1 MPKIEVDEEDF
12 LRSQKL
18 RATVERVMSDP
29 DAAVLVEQAIKKIDP
44 NAKTP
49 RLDARKTVAE
59 PVDALRKEITDFIAA
74 QNKDREERDSQAKR
88 DALQAKI
95 DAGFTKLRQD
105 GYNDEGIKKIEA
117 LMQEKGLLDPTDA
130 AIIFERMHPPAAPVV
145 PTGGAWNFVDSPKD
159 GGDVYERALLDSK
172 GNNDL
177 IADRKALE
185 VLAEIRGA
193 GRR

>member
-1 MPKIEVDEEDF
+1 MPKIEVDEEEF

-18 RATVERVMSDP
+18 RATVERVMADP

-49 RLDARKTVAE
+49 RLDARKTQTE
-59 PVDALRKEITDFIAA
+59 PVDALRKEMSEFIAA
-74 QNKDREERDSQAKR
+74 QNKRNEENEAQAKR
-88 DALQAKI
+88 DAMKARI
-95 DAGFTKLRQD
+95 DAGFAKLRQD

-117 LMQEKGLLDPTDA
+117 LMEEKGLLDPTDA

-145 PTGGAWNFVDSPKD
+145 PSGGAWNFPEIPKD
-159 GGDVYERALLDSK
+159 GGSDYEKSLLDSK

-177 IADRKALE
+177 IAERKALE

>member
-1 MPKIEVDEEDF
+1 MPKIEVDEEVF
-12 LRSQKL
+12 LRNENL
-18 RATVERVMSDP
+18 RKTVERVMADP
-29 DAAVLVEQAIKKIDP
+29 ESAVLVEQAIKRIDP

-49 RLDARKTVAE
+49 RLDARKTQTE
-59 PVDALRKEITDFIAA
+59 PVDALRKEMSEFIAA
-74 QNKDREERDSQAKR
+74 QNKDREERDAKANR

-95 DAGFTKLRQD
+95 DAGFAKLRQD

-130 AIIFERMHPPAAPVV
+130 AIIFERMHPPAAPAT
-145 PTGGAWNFVDSPKD
+145 PSGGAWNFPEIPKD
-159 GGDVYERALLDSK
+159 GGNTYEKALLDSK

-177 IADRKALE
+177 VAERQALE

>member
-49 RLDARKTVAE
+49 RLDARKTQTE
-59 PVDALRKEITDFIAA
+59 PVDALRKEMSEFIAA
-74 QNKDREERDSQAKR
+74 QNKQNSDREEKAQR
-88 DALQAKI
+88 DALTARVE
-95 DAGFTKLRQD
+95 AGFVKLRQD
-105 GYNDEGIKKIEA
+105 GYNPEGIKKIEE
-117 LMQEKGLLDPTDA
+117 LMEQKGLLDPLDA

-145 PTGGAWNFVDSPKD
+145 PTGGAWNFPEIPKD
-159 GGDVYERALLDSK
+159 GGNAYEKALLDSK

-177 IADRKALE
+177 IAERQALE

-193 GRR
+193 SRR